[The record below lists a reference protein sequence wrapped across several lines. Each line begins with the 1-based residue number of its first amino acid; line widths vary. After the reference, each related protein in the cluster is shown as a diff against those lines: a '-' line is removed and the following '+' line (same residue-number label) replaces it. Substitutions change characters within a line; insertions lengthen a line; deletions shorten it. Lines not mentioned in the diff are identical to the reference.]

1 MRSVIVRLFE
11 PAPGTGRVAWCG
23 LVEDVRTG
31 VTWQFDGGDQL
42 LRAIAAAADGSGRP
56 SDEERVEETC
66 WP

>member
-31 VTWQFDGGDQL
+31 VTRQFDGGDQL
-42 LRAIAAAADGSGRP
+42 LRAIAAAARGEGCESG
-56 SDEERVEETC
+56 EEPVDKTC
-66 WP
+66 WS